1 MVVSLW
7 KTLRIWKKSQK
18 IVKACEFLLLSLN
31 LYSTVVQ
38 RWIFYLDEPIGDSN
52 LHMVMKKWIQ
62 IGWSKKNE
70 EVVSMESYQ

>member
-7 KTLRIWKKSQK
+7 KTLRTWKKSLK

-38 RWIFYLDEPIGDSN
+38 KLILYFNEPIGDSN
-52 LHMVMKKWIQ
+52 LHKVMK
-62 IGWSKKNE
+62 
-70 EVVSMESYQ
+70 